1 MQITDVFMFPKDPGH
16 FGTKVTGHVIDISQS
31 ESSDT
36 DSDHMPGY

>member
-16 FGTKVTGHVIDISQS
+16 FSTKVTGQVIDISQS

-36 DSDHMPGY
+36 DSDHMLGS